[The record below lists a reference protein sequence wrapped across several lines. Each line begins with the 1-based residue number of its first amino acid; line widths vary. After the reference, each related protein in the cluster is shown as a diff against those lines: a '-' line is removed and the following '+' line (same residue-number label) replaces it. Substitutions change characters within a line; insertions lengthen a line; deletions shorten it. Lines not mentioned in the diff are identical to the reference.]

1 MSTLNLHLS
10 PSAVARRQNRKSWFA
25 RVFAAVQ
32 ESRMRSARDVIAR
45 HRHLLP
51 ADFERAGDALTARN
65 EDLLPFRRND

>member
-25 RVFAAVQ
+25 RVFAAIQ

-51 ADFERAGDALTARN
+51 ADYERAGDGLTARN
-65 EDLLPFRRND
+65 EDRLPFGRDD